1 MKKLFVVLSILLFV
15 STVSAQGLNL
25 ESFRQQ
31 ATYIIRDDLDYAI
44 NGTDIFEVD
53 GARIFTN
60 LSNLSTGTEE
70 LMGYNSDNTFVIG
83 YVSPE
88 FWGLKSALFWGTMK
102 DLDPDF
108 LGIDVDGDGWDDLW
122 GDGFLSGVWHR
133 EWDANG
139 DGSIDFIDYRYVEE
153 AGEDSDLE
161 SDILVNIG
169 KDMGVSAFALTYRR
183 VADKFT
189 EDNSDSLYFDR
200 EDYSTGDLT
209 EFYREDE
216 ADNYIYTSPSNQFN
230 LAYTSPFMSWDL
242 RGDFY
247 FNMSNI
253 EDKWTSNYH
262 YFENL
267 APPPASITDT
277 ELDTTYSAG
286 MDKYSN
292 NEAGIA
298 LRLKNTDPVLTW
310 EVSGRFGMNFGSG
323 DYEDSYFNFT
333 ETHDMNAGNVDSD
346 IYAYTDQYIA
356 PISVSGMNMGIGG
369 RMEWQLASNVRFGL
383 GAGFNSSRLTRE
395 YDQDYTNI
403 ERIEYDDGD
412 LDPADPDDYVDITQ
426 SGYSSMRT
434 YETIVDAIYVPA
446 GIEINVGKNK
456 DWFLRFGALA
466 IKENINTK
474 NIEEIDEVQREVHTI
489 TYGDGTTT
497 TTYED
502 VEYEST
508 KENDYSENQ
517 TVNFAY
523 GLGWK
528 PSDNLSIDLLGMFD
542 VSGVELLSTDW
553 FQSLKLSATVSY

>member
-183 VADKFT
+183 VADKYT
-189 EDNSDSLYFDR
+189 DDYSDSLYFDR
-200 EDYSTGDLT
+200 TDYSTGDLT

-247 FNMSNI
+247 FNMLHI
-253 EDKWTSNYH
+253 P
-262 YFENL
+262 L
-267 APPPASITDT
+267 
-277 ELDTTYSAG
+277 
-286 MDKYSN
+286 
-292 NEAGIA
+292 
-298 LRLKNTDPVLTW
+298 
-310 EVSGRFGMNFGSG
+310 
-323 DYEDSYFNFT
+323 
-333 ETHDMNAGNVDSD
+333 
-346 IYAYTDQYIA
+346 
-356 PISVSGMNMGIGG
+356 
-369 RMEWQLASNVRFGL
+369 EW
-383 GAGFNSSRLTRE
+383 
-395 YDQDYTNI
+395 
-403 ERIEYDDGD
+403 
-412 LDPADPDDYVDITQ
+412 
-426 SGYSSMRT
+426 
-434 YETIVDAIYVPA
+434 
-446 GIEINVGKNK
+446 
-456 DWFLRFGALA
+456 
-466 IKENINTK
+466 INTPIMK
-474 NIEEIDEVQREVHTI
+474 Q
-489 TYGDGTTT
+489 
-497 TTYED
+497 
-502 VEYEST
+502 ES
-508 KENDYSENQ
+508 
-517 TVNFAY
+517 
-523 GLGWK
+523 L
-528 PSDNLSIDLLGMFD
+528 
-542 VSGVELLSTDW
+542 
-553 FQSLKLSATVSY
+553 